1 MEIAAADS
9 GGRTA
14 EERPARQNGVLLST
28 FESCCHGLYR
38 FILLRVGG
46 DRDAADELLQETCC
60 IAVGHARAPRDSDSC
75 EAWLR
80 GIARNLIRKHWR
92 DRRRRAVLGSNGDP
106 ARPGFHGPA
115 ALQERGPLPPEAAAG
130 AEARDRLVLAVT
142 ALSSAQ
148 QRLIAEFYFEGR
160 SQADIAASLG
170 TTEKTIETRLYRA
183 RQRLRAI
190 LNEDERMDGP

>member
-1 MEIAAADS
+1 MEIAAAADCDD
-9 GGRTA
+9 RTVD
-14 EERPARQNGVLLST
+14 ERPVRQNGVLLST
-28 FESCCHGLYR
+28 FESCCEGLYR

-60 IAVGHARAPRDSDSC
+60 VAANHARAPKDSESC

-92 DRRRRAVLGSNGDP
+92 DRRRAAGGRSNGDESRRGLCEP
-106 ARPGFHGPA
+106 M
-115 ALQERGPLPPEAAAG
+115 ERGPPPPEAASRE
-130 AEARDRLVLAVT
+130 EARQKLMLAVT

-160 SQADIAASLG
+160 SQAEIAVSLG

-183 RQRLRAI
+183 RQRLRAMM
-190 LNEDERMDGP
+190 NDDERMDGP